1 MPTNQKLTEI
11 ECGRGVLNSHSKI
24 MRKKCLITVLTTWF
38 TENEDFVLV
47 YSEAPLKPSS
57 NSLSILDYVY
67 PILQAE
73 CLGMKFHFA
82 QYIYS
87 TAISTAFAFDIYYG

>member
-1 MPTNQKLTEI
+1 MWEGCLKLSFKNYAEEVFNNGFNHMI
-11 ECGRGVLNSHSKI
+11 YREWRFCISLN
-24 MRKKCLITVLTTWF
+24 
-38 TENEDFVLV
+38 
-47 YSEAPLKPSS
+47 SEAPLKPSS